1 MINDVLSRT
10 NEKMNASLENLKNE
24 MAGIRTGRANTAL
37 VDGIKV
43 DYAGVPTPLNHV
55 ASISVHGATSIIIQP
70 WDKNLMSTIEKVIL
84 KSDIGI
90 TPSNDG
96 ISIRLNIPPLN
107 EERRNELIKM
117 TSKRVEECKVAI
129 RNVRRMGMDDI
140 KKLEKDSQISQDE
153 QKRAD
158 EKMQKITDAA
168 IVKASQIFEDKE
180 KELREV

>member
-1 MINDVLSRT
+1 MINDVLNRA
-10 NEKMNASLENLKNE
+10 NEKMNASLENLKSE

-37 VDGIKV
+37 VDGIKI

-55 ASISVHGATSIIIQP
+55 ASVSVQGATCIIIQP
-70 WDKNLMSTIEKVIL
+70 WDKNLMNAIDKAIL
-84 KSDIGI
+84 RSDIGI

-129 RNVRRMGMDDI
+129 RNVRRMGMDDL
-140 KKLEKDSQISQDE
+140 KKLEKESQISQDDL
-153 QKRAD
+153 KRAD
-158 EKMQKITDAA
+158 EKLQKITDAA
-168 IVKASQIFEDKE
+168 VAKASQIFEDKE